1 MEFYAHSTSR
11 TDRSDW
17 QLLRVHHRNVGDLA
31 GDFGAAFGARELA
44 RVQGLLHDLGKYCE
58 RFQRDRLSGQ
68 GPSLDHSTRGAQ
80 IVVERYKT
88 GGVML
93 AYGIAG
99 HHAGLANG
107 QLGEGRRA
115 LFDRLSKDSL
125 AELPPL
131 LPDWEAEVDLPEKLG
146 LPEGFRVDKSRAMF
160 QLTLLTRMLFSCL
173 VDADFIDTDNFYRSI
188 EGKPPRPSHG
198 RPSLIALRDQLN
210 AHLAK
215 MPTEGSV
222 NHQRKHILDH
232 VRSGAS
238 HSPGLFSLTVPTGGG
253 KTLAS
258 MAFALDHAIAH
269 GLDRVIY
276 VIPYT
281 SIVEQNASVFEAAF
295 GDLGKEAVVQHHSAF
310 FDDPRAVPESIDK
323 RKLATEN
330 WDAPVIVTTAVQFF
344 ESLFADRPSKCR
356 KLHNIASSV
365 VILDEAQTMPLE
377 LLKPCVTL
385 LKELA
390 HNYRVSPVICTA
402 TQPALDEDKGFED
415 GFIGVRELA
424 PSPEALYEAFRRVT
438 VRHIGDLDDSEL
450 EGHLRRREQVLCIVN
465 NRLHARKLFE
475 SIADE
480 PGACHL
486 TTLMYAKHRSEVLA
500 DIRERLKQGKPC
512 RLIATS
518 LIEAGVDV
526 DFPTV
531 LRAEAGLDSIAQ
543 AAGRCNREGRQQPED
558 SEVMVFRPLNPDWSA
573 PKEVDKAVEAFHM
586 IRRFHE
592 KDLLG
597 MPAITAYFQELY
609 WKKGRH
615 LDAKDILGMIGKCD
629 PRSMPMETITASFQM
644 MPDSMRQIIIPF
656 DASGKEIPEV
666 VSALSDLAYAPGAA
680 RKLQPYIVQLPKK
693 AYDALWQGRA
703 INNVDTSFG
712 GQFIVLSNSRL
723 YHKDYGL
730 HWVNPQF
737 IEAEKL
743 VG

>member
-1 MEFYAHSTSR
+1 
-11 TDRSDW
+11 
-17 QLLRVHHRNVGDLA
+17 VHHRNVGDLA

-131 LPDWEAEVDLPEKLG
+131 LPDWEGEVDLPEKLG

-238 HSPGLFSLTVPTGGG
+238 QSPGLFSLTVPTGGG

-269 GLDRVIY
+269 GLERIIY

-281 SIVEQNASVFEAAF
+281 SIVEQNASVFEEAF
-295 GDLGKEAVVQHHSAF
+295 GDLGKDAVIQHHSAF
-310 FDDPRAVPESIDK
+310 FDDPREELESIEK

-356 KLHNIASSV
+356 KLHNIAGSV

-415 GFIGVRELA
+415 GFTGVRELA
-424 PSPEALYEAFRRVT
+424 PSPEALYETFRRVT
-438 VRHIGDLDDSEL
+438 VKHIGDVDDDEL
-450 EGHLRRREQVLCIVN
+450 ESHLRRREQVLCIVN
-465 NRLHARKLFE
+465 NRLHARQLFE

-486 TTLMYAKHRSEVLA
+486 TTLMYAKHRSEVLS
-500 DIRERLKQGKPC
+500 DIRQRLKDKKPC

-543 AAGRCNREGRQQPED
+543 AAGRCNREGLQKAED
-558 SEVMVFRPLNPDWSA
+558 SEVLVFRTLASEHKPPQSFRPL
-573 PKEVDKAVEAFHM
+573 VEAFNLVRPKHK
-586 IRRFHE
+586 

-597 MPAITAYFQELY
+597 PQAITSYFQEVY
-609 WKKGRH
+609 WRKGAR
-615 LDAKDILGMIGKCD
+615 LDQKSILKLVQDSG
-629 PRSMPMETITASFQM
+629 PESMPLETLATYFKM
-644 MPDSMRQIIIPF
+644 MPENMRQIIIPF
-656 DASGKEIPEV
+656 DVNGQVDPGITSIFND
-666 VSALSDLAYAPGAA
+666 LSKDISNGPGAA
-680 RKLQPYIVQLPKK
+680 RKLQPFVVQVPQQ
-693 AYDALWQGRA
+693 AYDLLWQFGA
-703 INNVDTSFG
+703 IEVVSPKYG
-712 GQFIVLSNSRL
+712 EQFVKLSKSKL
-723 YHKDYGL
+723 YDRHSGL
-730 HWVNPQF
+730 HWDNPQF
-737 IEAEKL
+737 VEAERTIW
-743 VG
+743 